1 MKKKIILSSALTIAM
16 CASLVTGATY
26 ALFSS
31 ESTLNVAVTSG
42 TVEVLATAGELTL
55 TSRGE
60 SCTNGTFA
68 NGGTATN
75 VDNEITLAH
84 ITPGDKVE
92 FDITVTNNSNV
103 DIQYRTI
110 IGTVEDNGLFSGLEV
125 SIDGLAYTGGTTVY
139 GKWTE
144 LAKESSGEIDVVP
157 VSVELP
163 YLSVPQNQYQN
174 KTCKL
179 YYKVEAVQGNA
190 DVADPWTGELP
201 AGVVD
206 ANGEIDEAKANE
218 YIAGKVETST
228 ETDANGKKFNTI
240 SVDNAADLQL
250 AMMNLSKFDNYTV
263 KLEKNIDL
271 NGQDWIPGVVNA
283 YDGAT
288 TGNVSRCTVTIDGQ
302 GHFIS
307 GMNDMFISGGTQGG
321 MNLVIKDLTITNASV
336 QANKSQAGAAILVG
350 HLDGGMK
357 NVTISNCKV
366 VDSTIDNQGD
376 SWTGAIIGYAAGYN
390 GKDGPCFLD
399 ITLENCTVSG
409 NTIIGNGSTGGI
421 IGHATGSEWTKV
433 TMNNCVVTDNAIT
446 CIDDSKVKAGSVM
459 GTIGNAGHPSTQGGV
474 TYTGGVFV
482 NNLTESDN
490 TVVSYGETITGRIYG
505 RQGNVLGIL
514 WVDGEIEVG
523 TAAFINGEML
533 ATTTNVGGKAVNN
546 IDALKGYDAEEIEV
560 VIYGE
565 TTLKGGHSS
574 ALGSAN
580 TKKIVING
588 HNANLTLTV
597 NYMPGFYLN
606 AGDAKLVLN
615 DLTVTSVATTA
626 GTWDVYDIQIACAAE
641 MNNVTFEKAVAI
653 VNGDKTTM
661 MNNVTINETHDYYAL
676 WIEATGQTVE
686 IDGLTINSAGRGI
699 KIDEQYVGAP
709 AKVTLKIA
717 NATFA
722 TASKAAVMVKSAAG
736 ADIVVGKN
744 VDISA
749 VAKDTVNVVWVD
761 EDASAYYD
769 LVTVTNATKVQE

>member
-1 MKKKIILSSALTIAM
+1 
-16 CASLVTGATY
+16 
-26 ALFSS
+26 
-31 ESTLNVAVTSG
+31 
-42 TVEVLATAGELTL
+42 
-55 TSRGE
+55 
-60 SCTNGTFA
+60 
-68 NGGTATN
+68 
-75 VDNEITLAH
+75 
-84 ITPGDKVE
+84 
-92 FDITVTNNSNV
+92 
-103 DIQYRTI
+103 
-110 IGTVEDNGLFSGLEV
+110 
-125 SIDGLAYTGGTTVY
+125 
-139 GKWTE
+139 
-144 LAKESSGEIDVVP
+144 
-157 VSVELP
+157 
-163 YLSVPQNQYQN
+163 
-174 KTCKL
+174 
-179 YYKVEAVQGNA
+179 
-190 DVADPWTGELP
+190 
-201 AGVVD
+201 
-206 ANGEIDEAKANE
+206 
-218 YIAGKVETST
+218 
-228 ETDANGKKFNTI
+228 
-240 SVDNAADLQL
+240 
-250 AMMNLSKFDNYTV
+250 
-263 KLEKNIDL
+263 
-271 NGQDWIPGVVNA
+271 
-283 YDGAT
+283 
-288 TGNVSRCTVTIDGQ
+288 
-302 GHFIS
+302 
-307 GMNDMFISGGTQGG
+307 
-321 MNLVIKDLTITNASV
+321 
-336 QANKSQAGAAILVG
+336 
-350 HLDGGMK
+350 
-357 NVTISNCKV
+357 
-366 VDSTIDNQGD
+366 
-376 SWTGAIIGYAAGYN
+376 
-390 GKDGPCFLD
+390 
-399 ITLENCTVSG
+399 
-409 NTIIGNGSTGGI
+409 
-421 IGHATGSEWTKV
+421 
-433 TMNNCVVTDNAIT
+433 
-446 CIDDSKVKAGSVM
+446 
-459 GTIGNAGHPSTQGGV
+459 
-474 TYTGGVFV
+474 
-482 NNLTESDN
+482 
-490 TVVSYGETITGRIYG
+490 
-505 RQGNVLGIL
+505 VLGIL

-736 ADIVVGKN
+736 ADIVVGEN